1 MLVSSSDYAAGKKRV
16 GVAGGGWGRKY
27 VYNV

>member
-1 MLVSSSDYAAGKKRV
+1 MLVSSSDYAAGKKKGGG
-16 GVAGGGWGRKY
+16 GVGWGRKC